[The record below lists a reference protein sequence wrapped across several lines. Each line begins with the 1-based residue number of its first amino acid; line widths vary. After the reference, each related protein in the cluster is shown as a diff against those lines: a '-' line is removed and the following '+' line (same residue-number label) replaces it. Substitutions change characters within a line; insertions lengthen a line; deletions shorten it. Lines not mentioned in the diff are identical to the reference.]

1 MAGLWQTIANGI
13 LISGTYA
20 LTAVGLTLVFGFMG
34 LVNFAHGELYML
46 GAYMMYT
53 FVVLMSLPFSISL
66 VLAILS
72 VAALAYLLDYLLF
85 RPLLNQDMLIRMLT
99 TIGIMVLFE
108 NLAQLIWNPVP
119 KKVSIPLESSTI
131 TIGSV
136 HLPMLH
142 LIIICVAAVLILGF
156 HLFMKYTETGM
167 AMRATF
173 QDRDVANAYG
183 VDVKRVYGFTF
194 AIGAAMAAAGGALL
208 STVYLIT
215 PTMGDAV
222 TNKAFAV
229 VILGG
234 LGNFMGAIVGA
245 FVVGITETFGATY
258 LIGGYKDA
266 IAFVLLVLI
275 LVIKPTGIMGKG
287 KGVEQ

>member
-1 MAGLWQTIANGI
+1 
-13 LISGTYA
+13 
-20 LTAVGLTLVFGFMG
+20 
-34 LVNFAHGELYML
+34 
-46 GAYMMYT
+46 
-53 FVVLMSLPFSISL
+53 
-66 VLAILS
+66 
-72 VAALAYLLDYLLF
+72 
-85 RPLLNQDMLIRMLT
+85 
-99 TIGIMVLFE
+99 
-108 NLAQLIWNPVP
+108 
-119 KKVSIPLESSTI
+119 
-131 TIGSV
+131 
-136 HLPMLH
+136 
-142 LIIICVAAVLILGF
+142 
-156 HLFMKYTETGM
+156 MKYTETGM